1 MRLVGIDLAGS
12 EKRPTGF
19 CIMDSKLSTRTMI
32 LHTTKEILSQTVSV
46 HPDIVSIDAPL
57 SLPKGRKS
65 LAAKYRNGPHFRA
78 CDLELRRMKIRFFP
92 VTLGPMRTLTRRGIR
107 LRKILEAHGVRVI
120 EGYPGG
126 VQDVLG
132 MPRKNEG
139 LEKLREALILYGCSG
154 DVAKP
159 GVTHHELDA
168 VTCSLVGKMVLDGN
182 YLAIGDPH
190 EGLLYLPKPMVDQT
204 ISS

>member
-1 MRLVGIDLAGS
+1 
-12 EKRPTGF
+12 
-19 CIMDSKLSTRTMI
+19 MDAKLSTQTMI
-32 LHTTKEILSQTVSV
+32 LHTTKEILSQTASV

-65 LAAKYRNGPHFRA
+65 LAARYRNGPHFRS
-78 CDLELRRMKIRFFP
+78 CDLELRRMKIPFFP
-92 VTLGPMRTLTRRGIR
+92 VTLGPMRSLTRRGIR
-107 LRKILEAHGVRVI
+107 LRKIIEAQGVRVI

-132 MPRKNEG
+132 MPRKSKG
-139 LEKLREALILYGCSG
+139 LERLREALIRYGCAG
-154 DVAKP
+154 DVTKP

-168 VTCSLVGKMVLDGN
+168 VTCSLVGKLVLDGN
-182 YLAIGDPH
+182 YLAIGDPD
-190 EGLLYLPKPMVDQT
+190 EGLMYLPRPIVDQT